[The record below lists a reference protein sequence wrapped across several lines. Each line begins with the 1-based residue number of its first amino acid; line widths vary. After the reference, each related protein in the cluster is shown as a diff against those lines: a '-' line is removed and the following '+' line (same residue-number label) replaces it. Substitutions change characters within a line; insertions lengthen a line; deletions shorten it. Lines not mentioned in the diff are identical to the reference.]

1 MNIHIH
7 TFGCRLNQYESE
19 KISFELKNMGAN
31 ITELKSAD
39 AIAINTCTVTNDSD
53 KKLINYLDK
62 LENISQKKI
71 FLIGCYVSKKENIIK
86 ENSKNEENLFYKE
99 NITII
104 PNEKKEEAS
113 QIIFNTL
120 TKNYES
126 EFKNPIFFP
135 QEQSRAYLKIQDG
148 CEVFCSYC
156 IVARVRGKHKSV
168 EPKKIY
174 DAIKIAYEYGYKEIV
189 LTGLNLGSYNYNNEI
204 KFIQIVKNM
213 LEISSKFGI
222 RIRLSSIEPIY
233 FNDELISLFKNSEV
247 LCPHAHIPLQSGSD
261 KILKLMNRRYTRE
274 NYLNIVEK
282 LYKTNSNIGISAD
295 IMVGFPNEDSND
307 FKDTYNLC
315 EKSKFIKMHIFRY
328 SNRENTPSSKMSN
341 QVGYRTKLKRAK
353 LLNELNNKMKDDF
366 YKNAINRELKVIA
379 EKKLENN
386 YYIGTSGEYL
396 KVKFKSEKII
406 EKKDIIK
413 VKAIKYEDNIIIG
426 EAKNG

>member
-31 ITELKSAD
+31 ITELKNAD
-39 AIAINTCTVTNDSD
+39 AVAINTCTVTNDSD
-53 KKLINYLDK
+53 KKLINYLNK
-62 LENISQKKI
+62 LEDISKKKI
-71 FLIGCYVSKKENIIK
+71 FLIGCYVSKKNNDSLFAKENIIA
-86 ENSKNEENLFYKE
+86 
-99 NITII
+99 I
-104 PNEKKEEAS
+104 PNDKKEEAS

-120 TKNYES
+120 AKNYDS

-204 KFIQIVKNM
+204 KFIQIVRNI
-213 LEISSKFGI
+213 LELSSKFKI

-233 FNDELISLFKNSEV
+233 FNDELISLFKNSDV

-274 NYLNIVEK
+274 YYFDIVEK
-282 LYKTNSNIGISAD
+282 LYKINSNMGISAD
-295 IMVGFPNEDSND
+295 VMVGFPNEDNND
-307 FKDTYNLC
+307 FKDTYDLC

-328 SNRENTPSSKMSN
+328 SNRENTPSAKMDN

-366 YKNAINRELKVIA
+366 YKNAINRELKVVA
-379 EKKLENN
+379 EKILENN
-386 YYIGTSGEYL
+386 YYIGTSGEYM
-396 KVKFKSEKII
+396 KVKFKSDKII

-426 EAKNG
+426 EAENG

>member
-7 TFGCRLNQYESE
+7 TFGCKLNQYESE

-31 ITELKSAD
+31 ITELKNAD

-71 FLIGCYVSKKENIIK
+71 FLIGCYVSKKEN
-86 ENSKNEENLFYKE
+86 LFYKE

-104 PNEKKEEAS
+104 PNDKKEEAS

-156 IVARVRGKHKSV
+156 IVSRVRGKHKSV

-396 KVKFKSEKII
+396 KVKFKSKKII

>member
-31 ITELKSAD
+31 ITELKNAD

-71 FLIGCYVSKKENIIK
+71 FLIGCYVSKKEN
-86 ENSKNEENLFYKE
+86 LFDKE

-104 PNEKKEEAS
+104 PNDKKEEAS

-261 KILKLMNRRYTRE
+261 KILKLMNRRYTRK

>member
-31 ITELKSAD
+31 ITELKNAD

-71 FLIGCYVSKKENIIK
+71 FLIGCYVSKKEN
-86 ENSKNEENLFYKE
+86 LFDKE

-104 PNEKKEEAS
+104 PNDKKEEAS

-120 TKNYES
+120 NKNYES

-156 IVARVRGKHKSV
+156 IVAKVRGKHKSV

-261 KILKLMNRRYTRE
+261 KILKLMNRRYTRG
-274 NYLNIVEK
+274 NYLNIIER
-282 LYKTNSNIGISAD
+282 LYKANSNIGISAD

-341 QVGYRTKLKRAK
+341 QIGYRTKLKRAK

>member
-31 ITELKSAD
+31 ITELKNAD

-71 FLIGCYVSKKENIIK
+71 FLIGCYVSKKEN
-86 ENSKNEENLFYKE
+86 LFDKK

-104 PNEKKEEAS
+104 PNDKKEEAS

-174 DAIKIAYEYGYKEIV
+174 NAIKIAYEYGYKEIV

-222 RIRLSSIEPIY
+222 RIRLSSVEPIY
-233 FNDELISLFKNSEV
+233 FDNELISLFKNSEV

-261 KILKLMNRRYTRE
+261 KILKLMNRRYTSGY
-274 NYLNIVEK
+274 YLNIVEK

-353 LLNELNNKMKDDF
+353 LLNELNNKMKDNF

>member
-31 ITELKSAD
+31 ITELKNAD

-71 FLIGCYVSKKENIIK
+71 FLIGCYVSKKEN
-86 ENSKNEENLFYKE
+86 LFDKE

-104 PNEKKEEAS
+104 PNDKKEEAS

-282 LYKTNSNIGISAD
+282 LYKANSNIGISAD

-396 KVKFKSEKII
+396 KVKFKSKKII

>member
-31 ITELKSAD
+31 ITELKNAD

-71 FLIGCYVSKKENIIK
+71 FLIGCYVSKKEN
-86 ENSKNEENLFYKE
+86 LFDKE

-104 PNEKKEEAS
+104 PNDKKEEAS
-113 QIIFNTL
+113 KIIFNTL

-156 IVARVRGKHKSV
+156 IVAKVRGKHKSV

-341 QVGYRTKLKRAK
+341 QIGYRTKLKRAK

>member
-31 ITELKSAD
+31 ITELKNAD

-71 FLIGCYVSKKENIIK
+71 FLIGCYVSKKEN
-86 ENSKNEENLFYKE
+86 LFDKE

-104 PNEKKEEAS
+104 PNDKKEEAS

-174 DAIKIAYEYGYKEIV
+174 DAIKIAYEFGYKEIV
-189 LTGLNLGSYNYNNEI
+189 LTGLNLGSYNYKNEI
-204 KFIQIVKNM
+204 KFIQIVKNV
-213 LEISSKFGI
+213 LEISSKLGI

-261 KILKLMNRRYTRE
+261 KILKLMNRRYTRG

-413 VKAIKYEDNIIIG
+413 VKAIKYEDNMIIG

>member
-19 KISFELKNMGAN
+19 KISFELKNMGVN
-31 ITELKSAD
+31 ITELKNAD

-71 FLIGCYVSKKENIIK
+71 FLIGCYVSKKEN
-86 ENSKNEENLFYKE
+86 LFDKE

-104 PNEKKEEAS
+104 PNDKKEEAS

-282 LYKTNSNIGISAD
+282 LYKINSNIGISAD

-307 FKDTYNLC
+307 FKDTFNLC

-353 LLNELNNKMKDDF
+353 LLNELNNKMKDNF

>member
-31 ITELKSAD
+31 ITELKNAD

-53 KKLINYLDK
+53 KKLINYLNK

-71 FLIGCYVSKKENIIK
+71 FLIGCYVSKKEN
-86 ENSKNEENLFYKE
+86 LFDKE

-113 QIIFNTL
+113 QIIFNSL
-120 TKNYES
+120 AKNYNN

-174 DAIKIAYEYGYKEIV
+174 DALKIAYEYGYKEIV

-282 LYKTNSNIGISAD
+282 LYKINSNIGISAD

-341 QVGYRTKLKRAK
+341 QVSYRTKLKRAK

>member
-19 KISFELKNMGAN
+19 KISYELKNMGAN
-31 ITELKSAD
+31 ITELNNAE

-53 KKLINYLDK
+53 KKLINYLSK

-71 FLIGCYVSKKENIIK
+71 FLIGCYVSKKEN
-86 ENSKNEENLFYKE
+86 SKNENEENLFDKG

-104 PNEKKEEAS
+104 PNDKKEEAS
-113 QIIFNTL
+113 QIIFNAL
-120 TKNYES
+120 AKNYNND
-126 EFKNPIFFP
+126 FKNPIFFP

-174 DAIKIAYEYGYKEIV
+174 DALKIAYEYGYKEIV

-204 KFIQIVKNM
+204 EFNQIIKNII
-213 LEISSKFGI
+213 ERSSKLGI
-222 RIRLSSIEPIY
+222 RIRLSSVEPIY
-233 FNDELISLFKNSEV
+233 FNDELISLFKNSNV
-247 LCPHAHIPLQSGSD
+247 LCPHVHIPLQSGSN
-261 KILKLMNRRYTRE
+261 KILKLMNRRYTME

-282 LYKTNSNIGISAD
+282 LYKANSNMAISAD
-295 IMVGFPNEDSND
+295 VMVGFPNENND
-307 FKDTYNLC
+307 DFNDTYDLC

-328 SNRENTPSSKMSN
+328 SNRENTPSAKMEN

-353 LLNELNNKMKDDF
+353 LLNALNNKMKEDY
-366 YKNAINRELKVIA
+366 YKNSINRELNIIVEKV
-379 EKKLENN
+379 LENN
-386 YYIGTSGEYL
+386 YYIGTSGEYM
-396 KVKFKSEKII
+396 KVKFKSDKNIN
-406 EKKDIIK
+406 KKDIVK
-413 VKAIKYEDNIIIG
+413 VKAIGFEDGIIIG
-426 EAKNG
+426 K

>member
-19 KISFELKNMGAN
+19 KISYELKNMGAN
-31 ITELKSAD
+31 ITELKNAD

-53 KKLINYLDK
+53 KKLINYLSK

-86 ENSKNEENLFYKE
+86 ENSKEENLFDKE

-104 PNEKKEEAS
+104 PNDKKEEAS

-174 DAIKIAYEYGYKEIV
+174 DALKIAYEYGYKEIV

-282 LYKTNSNIGISAD
+282 LYKINSNIGISAD

>member
-31 ITELKSAD
+31 ITELKNAD

-71 FLIGCYVSKKENIIK
+71 FLIGCYVSKKEN
-86 ENSKNEENLFYKE
+86 LFDKE

-104 PNEKKEEAS
+104 PNDKKEEAS

-204 KFIQIVKNM
+204 KFIQIVKNI

-341 QVGYRTKLKRAK
+341 QIGYRTKLKRAK

>member
-31 ITELKSAD
+31 ITELKNAD

-71 FLIGCYVSKKENIIK
+71 FLIGCYVSKKEN
-86 ENSKNEENLFYKE
+86 LFDKE

-104 PNEKKEEAS
+104 PNDKKEEAS

-174 DAIKIAYEYGYKEIV
+174 DAIKIAYEFGYKEIV

-222 RIRLSSIEPIY
+222 RIRLSSVEPIY

-341 QVGYRTKLKRAK
+341 QVGCRTKLKRAK

-413 VKAIKYEDNIIIG
+413 VKAIRYEDNIIIG

>member
-31 ITELKSAD
+31 ITELKNAD

-71 FLIGCYVSKKENIIK
+71 FLIGCYVSKKEN
-86 ENSKNEENLFYKE
+86 LFDKE

-104 PNEKKEEAS
+104 PNDKKEEAS

-174 DAIKIAYEYGYKEIV
+174 DAIKIAHEYGYKEIV

-204 KFIQIVKNM
+204 KFIQIVKNI

-261 KILKLMNRRYTRE
+261 KILKLMNRRYTRG
-274 NYLNIVEK
+274 NYLNIIER
-282 LYKTNSNIGISAD
+282 LYKANSNIGISAD

>member
-31 ITELKSAD
+31 ITELKNAD

-71 FLIGCYVSKKENIIK
+71 FLIGCYVSKKEN
-86 ENSKNEENLFYKE
+86 LFDKE

-113 QIIFNTL
+113 QIIFNSL
-120 TKNYES
+120 AKNYNN

-174 DAIKIAYEYGYKEIV
+174 DALKIAYEYGYKEIV

-341 QVGYRTKLKRAK
+341 QIGYRTKLKRAK

-396 KVKFKSEKII
+396 RVKFKSEKII

>member
-31 ITELKSAD
+31 ITELKNAD

-53 KKLINYLDK
+53 KKLINYLNK

-71 FLIGCYVSKKENIIK
+71 FLIGCYVSKKEN
-86 ENSKNEENLFYKE
+86 SKNEENLFDKE

-104 PNEKKEEAS
+104 PNDKKEEAS

-120 TKNYES
+120 NKNYES

-247 LCPHAHIPLQSGSD
+247 LCPHVHIPLQSGSD
-261 KILKLMNRRYTRE
+261 KILKLMNRRYTSGY
-274 NYLNIVEK
+274 YLNIVEK

-341 QVGYRTKLKRAK
+341 QIGYRTKLKRAK

>member
-31 ITELKSAD
+31 ITELKNAD

-71 FLIGCYVSKKENIIK
+71 FLIGCYVSKKEN
-86 ENSKNEENLFYKE
+86 LFDKE

-104 PNEKKEEAS
+104 PNDKKEEAS
-113 QIIFNTL
+113 QIIFNSL
-120 TKNYES
+120 AKNYNN

-204 KFIQIVKNM
+204 KFNKIVKNII
-213 LEISSKFGI
+213 EISSKLGI

-307 FKDTYNLC
+307 FKDTFNLC

-353 LLNELNNKMKDDF
+353 LLNELNNKMKDNF

-406 EKKDIIK
+406 EKKYIIK

>member
-31 ITELKSAD
+31 ITELKNAD

-71 FLIGCYVSKKENIIK
+71 FLIGCYVSKKEN
-86 ENSKNEENLFYKE
+86 LFDKE

-113 QIIFNTL
+113 QIIFNSL
-120 TKNYES
+120 AKNYNN

-204 KFIQIVKNM
+204 KFIQIVKNI

-386 YYIGTSGEYL
+386 YYIGTSGEYM

>member
-19 KISFELKNMGAN
+19 KISYELKNMGAN
-31 ITELKSAD
+31 ITELNNAE

-53 KKLINYLDK
+53 KKLINYLSK

-71 FLIGCYVSKKENIIK
+71 FLIGCYVSKKEN
-86 ENSKNEENLFYKE
+86 SKNENEENLFDKE

-104 PNEKKEEAS
+104 PNDKKEEAS

-120 TKNYES
+120 AKNYNNK
-126 EFKNPIFFP
+126 FKNPIFFP

-174 DAIKIAYEYGYKEIV
+174 DALKIAYEYGYKEIV

-204 KFIQIVKNM
+204 KFNQIIKNII
-213 LEISSKFGI
+213 ERSSKLGI

-233 FNDELISLFKNSEV
+233 FDDELISLFKNSDV

-282 LYKTNSNIGISAD
+282 LYKANSNMSISAD
-295 IMVGFPNEDSND
+295 VMVGFPNENND
-307 FKDTYNLC
+307 DFNDTYDLC

-328 SNRENTPSSKMSN
+328 SNRENTPSAKMEN

-353 LLNELNNKMKDDF
+353 LLNALNNKMKEDY
-366 YKNAINRELKVIA
+366 YKNAINRELNVIVEKV
-379 EKKLENN
+379 LENN
-386 YYIGTSGEYL
+386 YYIGTSGEYM
-396 KVKFKSEKII
+396 KVKFKSDKNIN
-406 EKKDIIK
+406 KKDIVK
-413 VKAIKYEDNIIIG
+413 VKAIGFEDGIIIG
-426 EAKNG
+426 E

>member
-31 ITELKSAD
+31 ITELKNAD

-71 FLIGCYVSKKENIIK
+71 FLIGCYVSKKEN
-86 ENSKNEENLFYKE
+86 LFDKE

-104 PNEKKEEAS
+104 PNDKKEEAS

-174 DAIKIAYEYGYKEIV
+174 DAIKIAYEFGYKEIV

-282 LYKTNSNIGISAD
+282 LYKTNSNMSISAD
-295 IMVGFPNEDSND
+295 VMVGFPNEDNND

>member
-19 KISFELKNMGAN
+19 KISYELKNMGAN
-31 ITELKSAD
+31 ITELKNAD

-71 FLIGCYVSKKENIIK
+71 FLIGCYVSKKEN
-86 ENSKNEENLFYKE
+86 LFDKE

-104 PNEKKEEAS
+104 PNDKKEEAS

-261 KILKLMNRRYTRE
+261 KILKLMNRRYTSGY
-274 NYLNIVEK
+274 YLNIVEK

>member
-31 ITELKSAD
+31 ITELKNAD
-39 AIAINTCTVTNDSD
+39 AIAINTCTVTNNSD

-71 FLIGCYVSKKENIIK
+71 FLIGCYVSKKEN
-86 ENSKNEENLFYKE
+86 LFDKE

-104 PNEKKEEAS
+104 PNDKKEEAS

-174 DAIKIAYEYGYKEIV
+174 EALKIAHEYGYKEIV

-204 KFIQIVKNM
+204 KFIQIVKNI

-341 QVGYRTKLKRAK
+341 QIGYRTKLKRAK

>member
-31 ITELKSAD
+31 ITELKNAD

-53 KKLINYLDK
+53 KKLINYLNK

-71 FLIGCYVSKKENIIK
+71 FLIGCYVSKKEN
-86 ENSKNEENLFYKE
+86 LFDKE

-104 PNEKKEEAS
+104 PNDKKEEAS

-120 TKNYES
+120 TKNYDS

-156 IVARVRGKHKSV
+156 IVSRVRGKHKSV

-204 KFIQIVKNM
+204 KFIQIVKNI

-233 FNDELISLFKNSEV
+233 FNDELISLFKNPEV

-307 FKDTYNLC
+307 FNDTYDLC

-353 LLNELNNKMKDDF
+353 LLNELNNKMKDNF

>member
-31 ITELKSAD
+31 ITELKNAD

-71 FLIGCYVSKKENIIK
+71 FLIGCYVSKKEN
-86 ENSKNEENLFYKE
+86 LFDKE

-104 PNEKKEEAS
+104 PNDKKEEAS

-120 TKNYES
+120 TKNYEN

-174 DAIKIAYEYGYKEIV
+174 DAIKIAYEFGYKEIV

-204 KFIQIVKNM
+204 KFIQIVKNV

-261 KILKLMNRRYTRE
+261 KILKLMNRRYTSGY
-274 NYLNIVEK
+274 YLNIVEK
-282 LYKTNSNIGISAD
+282 LYKINSNIGISAD

-341 QVGYRTKLKRAK
+341 QIGYRTKLKRAK

-379 EKKLENN
+379 EKNLENN

>member
-31 ITELKSAD
+31 ITELKNAD

-71 FLIGCYVSKKENIIK
+71 FLIGCYVSK
-86 ENSKNEENLFYKE
+86 EENLFDKE

-104 PNEKKEEAS
+104 PNDKKEEAS

>member
-31 ITELKSAD
+31 ITELKNAD

-71 FLIGCYVSKKENIIK
+71 FLIGCYVSKKEN
-86 ENSKNEENLFYKE
+86 LFDKE

-104 PNEKKEEAS
+104 PNDKKEEAS

-282 LYKTNSNIGISAD
+282 LYKINSNIGISAD
-295 IMVGFPNEDSND
+295 IMVGFPNEDSNN

>member
-31 ITELKSAD
+31 ITELKNAD

-71 FLIGCYVSKKENIIK
+71 FLIGCYVSKKEN
-86 ENSKNEENLFYKE
+86 LFDKE

-104 PNEKKEEAS
+104 PNDKKEEAS

-120 TKNYES
+120 TKNDES

-222 RIRLSSIEPIY
+222 RIRLSSVEPIY
-233 FNDELISLFKNSEV
+233 FDNELISLFKNSEV

-261 KILKLMNRRYTRE
+261 KILKLMNRRYTRG
-274 NYLNIVEK
+274 NYLNIIER
-282 LYKTNSNIGISAD
+282 LYKANSNMSVSAD
-295 IMVGFPNEDSND
+295 VMVGFPNEDSND
-307 FKDTYNLC
+307 FNDTYDLC

-366 YKNAINRELKVIA
+366 YKNAINRELKVIT

>member
-31 ITELKSAD
+31 ITELKNAD

-71 FLIGCYVSKKENIIK
+71 FLIGCYVSKKEN
-86 ENSKNEENLFYKE
+86 LFDKE

-104 PNEKKEEAS
+104 PNDKKEEAS

-174 DAIKIAYEYGYKEIV
+174 DAIKIAYEFGYKEIV

-222 RIRLSSIEPIY
+222 RIRLSSVEPIY

-353 LLNELNNKMKDDF
+353 LLNELNNKMKDNF

>member
-31 ITELKSAD
+31 ITELKNAD

-71 FLIGCYVSKKENIIK
+71 FLIGCYVSKKEN
-86 ENSKNEENLFYKE
+86 SKNEENLFNKE

-104 PNEKKEEAS
+104 PNDKKEEAS

-156 IVARVRGKHKSV
+156 IVSRVRGKHKSV

-233 FNDELISLFKNSEV
+233 FNDELISLFKNPEV

-261 KILKLMNRRYTRE
+261 KILKLMNRRYTSGY
-274 NYLNIVEK
+274 YLNIVEK
-282 LYKTNSNIGISAD
+282 LYNANSNIGISAD

-307 FKDTYNLC
+307 FNDTYDLC

-353 LLNELNNKMKDDF
+353 LLNELNNKMKDNF